1 LGWLNDIR
9 STTLSGLFYGKIR
22 ELVGYRRGDGE
33 SASDPGETA
42 KKKLEIA
49 IYASRRTLHNCPPH
63 HEPSVRCGGGRCPR
77 ELSGSQVTED
87 PLQQGV
93 LDVKKLLFGLLS
105 IAVLVSCSA
114 MPCMAQAANG
124 AAPAA
129 SSAGASSSVAVI
141 DISYIFE
148 HHERFKAAIEA
159 MKTDV
164 EAFEMT
170 LRGRGKEIED
180 LRAKMVAFKPGTQQF
195 KELEEAITKKQADV
209 QAEAQIK
216 RNEFLDRE
224 AKIYYNVYMEVQ
236 DAVTKFAQA
245 NRIRLVIRFDSEP
258 IDPEN
263 RHKVLAAV
271 NRGVVYVDRL
281 NITEPILQ
289 QLNRAS
295 GAAVSRA
302 PAAGGAVAPK

>member
-1 LGWLNDIR
+1 
-9 STTLSGLFYGKIR
+9 
-22 ELVGYRRGDGE
+22 
-33 SASDPGETA
+33 
-42 KKKLEIA
+42 
-49 IYASRRTLHNCPPH
+49 
-63 HEPSVRCGGGRCPR
+63 
-77 ELSGSQVTED
+77 
-87 PLQQGV
+87 
-93 LDVKKLLFGLLS
+93 
-105 IAVLVSCSA
+105 
-114 MPCMAQAANG
+114 MAQAANG

>member
-1 LGWLNDIR
+1 M
-9 STTLSGLFYGKIR
+9 
-22 ELVGYRRGDGE
+22 
-33 SASDPGETA
+33 
-42 KKKLEIA
+42 
-49 IYASRRTLHNCPPH
+49 
-63 HEPSVRCGGGRCPR
+63 
-77 ELSGSQVTED
+77 
-87 PLQQGV
+87 
-93 LDVKKLLFGLLS
+93 KKLLFGLLS

-114 MPCMAQAANG
+114 TLSMAQGANG
-124 AAPAA
+124 AAAAPAAA
-129 SSAGASSSVAVI
+129 SSAGGSSSVAVI

-236 DAVTKFAQA
+236 DTVTKFAQA

-289 QLNRAS
+289 LLNRAN
-295 GAAVSRA
+295 GASVSRA
-302 PAAGGAVAPK
+302 PAAGGAAAAPK